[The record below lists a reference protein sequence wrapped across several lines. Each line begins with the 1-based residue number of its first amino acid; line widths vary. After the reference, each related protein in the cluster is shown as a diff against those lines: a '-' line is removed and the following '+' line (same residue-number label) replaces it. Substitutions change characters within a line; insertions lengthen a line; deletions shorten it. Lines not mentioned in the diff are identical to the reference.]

1 MYLCMVCIYL
11 YGEHWYICKCMEA
24 VSVRVTMLEKSCI
37 FFLTFLKSV
46 FAMFLSFASTQ
57 LKGKEKTKHPVI

>member
-1 MYLCMVCIYL
+1 MSGGDECPSY
-11 YGEHWYICKCMEA
+11 
-24 VSVRVTMLEKSCI
+24 MLEKSCI

-57 LKGKEKTKHPVI
+57 LKGKEKTKHLVI